1 MNRSRRLL
9 VLFCLSVFG
18 VMLPTAGN
26 AQSSAAVNSST
37 SFHGTNASQSQVTP
51 EANVVTVTG
60 TIQDIVS
67 KRKTGTNGSLHLVL
81 AGPQGIVN
89 ASMGPYLTS
98 EVKTALAKGTSVQ
111 VAGISRT
118 INGQNYVLVQ
128 ELTFGSQKVTVR
140 NENGSLIRPQSA
152 LTASSRK
159 GHTVTK
165 GANE

>member
-1 MNRSRRLL
+1 MNRSRHL
-9 VLFCLSVFG
+9 VVMFCLSVFG
-18 VMLPTAGN
+18 VILPTAAN
-26 AQSSAAVNSST
+26 AQSSAEVAPST
-37 SFHGTNASQSQVTP
+37 SFHGTNASQSQVASK
-51 EANVVTVTG
+51 ANAVTVTG
-60 TIQDIVS
+60 TIQDVLS
-67 KRKTGTNGSLHLVL
+67 KRKNGTNGSLNLVL

-111 VAGISRT
+111 VAGLSRT

-128 ELTFGSQKVTVR
+128 ELTVGSQKVTVR

-152 LTASSRK
+152 ATASARK

-165 GANE
+165 GAN